1 MSGNTVGTF
10 FKNRMKSTKLHVYSA
25 TGDLVTKDRSGAV
38 ISTITIPTYRPPT
51 EAEVAT
57 MESDRLERIKTAQ
70 VAFEAARR
78 TMRSMIAEGNTSNI
92 RRAMADV
99 TRADTL
105 LQRARYAEKFVH
117 VTSGAYEVRQ
127 IDFEDPRNTSK
138 TVNPGLLTGKR
149 EPIIHFLFQATPFSL
164 EDIWCRV
171 ATPEEAATAAATATT
186 ATAVAARAPKTRAV
200 LVISEPTGDTGFMSS
215 FYPSIVM
222 CRGRTYRTAY
232 QAILGE
238 LAIVFN
244 EPDVAE
250 DIRTTRDVTEISF
263 TVEDA
268 EEATEEA
275 WNRELDKLLI
285 EVNRDKFSRSPERA
299 ELLLNTGR
307 AILGYVPP
315 EDPTDTFQGIGLDA
329 DNPDATNFKSWTGQN
344 KFGIALGVIRKELLD
359 ARKGLSDAPPSGGA
373 GGPGGVRTAVL
384 KRKPVGAKVTAAAV
398 DAASAVADAATGIA
412 STASAAASTAAGAVS
427 RTAGAVADS
436 LAALFTPIATAGPV
450 AGVGTPGASVPPP
463 P

>member
-1 MSGNTVGTF
+1 MSGNTVATF

-25 TGDLVTKDRSGAV
+25 TGDLVTKDKSGAV
-38 ISTITIPTYRPPT
+38 IATITIPTYRPPT

-70 VAFEAARR
+70 EAFEAARR
-78 TMRSMIAEGNTSNI
+78 TMRSMIADGNTSNI

-99 TRADTL
+99 TRADTR
-105 LQRARYAEKFVH
+105 LQAARFAEKFID

-149 EPIIHFLFQATPFSL
+149 EPIIHFLFQATPFSP
-164 EDIWCRV
+164 EDIFCRV
-171 ATPEEAATAAATATT
+171 ATPEEAAAGAGAGAGAGETVT
-186 ATAVAARAPKTRAV
+186 VRAPKSRAV

-215 FYPSIVM
+215 FYPSMVM

-268 EEATEEA
+268 EDATEEA
-275 WNRELDKLLI
+275 WNRELDTLLI

-299 ELLLNTGR
+299 ELLINTGQS
-307 AILGYVPP
+307 ILGYVPP

-329 DNPDATNFKSWTGQN
+329 DNPDATNFKRWTGQN
-344 KFGIALGVIRKELLD
+344 KFGIALGVIRKELLK
-359 ARKGLSDAPPSGGA
+359 ARKGLSDAPPAGGA
-373 GGPGGVRTAVL
+373 GAVRTAVL
-384 KRKPVGAKVTAAAV
+384 KRKPVGAKVTAVAA

-412 STASAAASTAAGAVS
+412 STASAAVSTAAGAVS
-427 RTAGAVADS
+427 RTAAAAADS